1 MTKNEAKRMRTGPL
15 DGTDRDIIA
24 MLQSDGRTSN
34 REIGRTLGIS
44 EATVR
49 NRIGRL
55 TEDGLINIVAV
66 PTPVAVGLTM
76 SAIIGVS
83 VQLPRLD
90 EVVNTVVGYREVFGL
105 FLGWGGRRGRLHRP
119 PRRVNERAREA
130 RIRRATDRTPLR
142 AENRTTGL
150 ERDAR
155 ANAGAQAP
163 LRPSPS
169 CCAR

>member
-90 EVVNTVVGYREVFGL
+90 EVVNTVVGYREVRYAGL
-105 FLGWGGRRGRLHRP
+105 STGQFDLIIEAFFEDQEQMLDFVTKKLGRLEGVSDVETSVILKVAKFSYEWEIP
-119 PRRVNERAREA
+119 
-130 RIRRATDRTPLR
+130 D
-142 AENRTTGL
+142 
-150 ERDAR
+150 
-155 ANAGAQAP
+155 
-163 LRPSPS
+163 
-169 CCAR
+169 